1 LESILPEEQRW
12 PVLPVIFFGG
22 TFAVAT
28 LLWIKKRRFV
38 GGGIFFGA
46 LLLLAVTAPS
56 MKPARFEA
64 QRNACVLN
72 LGVINRAKVDWSERF
87 PESVGTELTVEQ
99 LAGTNRFL
107 RQFPTCPGGGVY
119 LIGKAGELPICSL
132 AAKGHLLVATNGVRS
147 IEFES
152 LGR

>member
-1 LESILPEEQRW
+1 VDSILIEEQQW
-12 PVLPVIFFGG
+12 LVLPVIFFGG
-22 TFAVAT
+22 AFAIAAW
-28 LLWIKKRRFV
+28 LWIKKRRFA
-38 GGGIFFGA
+38 GGLVFFGGLLWLAEA
-46 LLLLAVTAPS
+46 LPS
-56 MKPARFEA
+56 LKPARFEA

-72 LGVINRAKVDWSERF
+72 LGWINRAKVDWSERF
-87 PESVGTELTVEQ
+87 PESFGTELTVEQ

-107 RQFPTCPGGGVY
+107 RQFPTCPGGGIY
-119 LIGKAGELPICSL
+119 LIGKAGEMPICSL